1 MSAAVSER
9 APALGRI
16 VAEPMGL
23 VGLII
28 VAVMILTALFATWL
42 TPYSPTQIAIDA
54 RLESPTWAH
63 VMGTD
68 QLGRDVFSRV
78 IIGTRIAMEVALF
91 SVTVSIIGGAI
102 LGLVAGYGPK
112 RLDGVLLLL
121 FDAVRSF
128 PTIMLGLALVTVLGP
143 GFETIILVVVLT
155 FIPGYAR
162 IVRTQTMS
170 LKYTD
175 FVLAERTLGAG
186 MARVLAVHVLPNV
199 VGPLLILASMDIP
212 VVITVE
218 SGMSFL
224 GLGVRPPTPSWG
236 TILNDGYAYIRN
248 TPWVII
254 GGGLPIIIG
263 TIGFTLLGEALRD
276 AFDPKLQG
284 RDG

>member
-1 MSAAVSER
+1 VSAAVSER
-9 APALGRI
+9 GAVVGRVAADPMGFAGLLI
-16 VAEPMGL
+16 VALM
-23 VGLII
+23 VF
-28 VAVMILTALFATWL
+28 TALFATWL
-42 TPYSPTQIAIDA
+42 APYPPAQIAIDA
-54 RLESPTWAH
+54 RLEPPTWAH
-63 VMGTD
+63 LMGTD
-68 QLGRDVFSRV
+68 QLGRDVFSRAIV
-78 IIGTRIAMEVALF
+78 GTRIAMEVALF
-91 SVTVSIIGGAI
+91 SVAVSIAGGAV
-102 LGLVAGYGPK
+102 LGLLAGYGPR
-112 RLDGVLLLL
+112 RLDGVLLLV

-170 LKYTD
+170 LKHTD

-248 TPWVII
+248 TPWVIL

>member
-1 MSAAVSER
+1 VSAAVSER
-9 APALGRI
+9 GAVVGRI
-16 VAEPMGL
+16 AADPMGL
-23 VGLII
+23 AGLLI
-28 VAVMILTALFATWL
+28 VALFVFTALFATWL
-42 TPYSPTQIAIDA
+42 APYPPAQIAIDA
-54 RLESPTWAH
+54 RLEPPTWAH
-63 VMGTD
+63 LMGTD

-91 SVTVSIIGGAI
+91 SVAVSIVGGAV
-102 LGLVAGYGPK
+102 LGLLAGYGPR
-112 RLDGVLLLL
+112 RLDGVLLLV

-143 GFETIILVVVLT
+143 GFETIILVVLLT

-162 IVRTQTMS
+162 IVRAQTMS
-170 LKYTD
+170 LKHTD

-199 VGPLLILASMDIP
+199 IGPLLILASMDIP

-248 TPWVII
+248 TPWVIL
-254 GGGLPIIIG
+254 GGGLPIIVG